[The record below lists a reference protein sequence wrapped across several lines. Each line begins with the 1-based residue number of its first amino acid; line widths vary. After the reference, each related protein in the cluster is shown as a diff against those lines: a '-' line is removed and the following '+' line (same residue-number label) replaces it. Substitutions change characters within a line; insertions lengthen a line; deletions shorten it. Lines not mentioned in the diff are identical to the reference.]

1 MGGQKRREHH
11 PLISVDA
18 PPQASEVE
26 SNFSKKLHTH
36 LGEGPGTGQK
46 GKRNKIIHQRETK
59 ALKDHPVQ
67 VI

>member
-1 MGGQKRREHH
+1 MSREAPWESKKERAP
-11 PLISVDA
+11 PLNKCGHT

-46 GKRNKIIHQRETK
+46 EKRNKIIRQR
-59 ALKDHPVQ
+59 
-67 VI
+67 